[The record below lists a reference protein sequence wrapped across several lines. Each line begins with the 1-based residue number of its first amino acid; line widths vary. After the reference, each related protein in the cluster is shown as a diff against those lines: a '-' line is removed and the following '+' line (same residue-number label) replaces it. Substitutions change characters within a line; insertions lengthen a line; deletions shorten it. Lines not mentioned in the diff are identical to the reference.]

1 MIKTNLTIFV
11 IDDDESVCRALR
23 DLLESA
29 GFKVETFGSAKDF
42 LDSGCSGSRGVSI
55 LDVRMPEV
63 SGIDL
68 QKQLA
73 ASGSKLP
80 VIFITAHED
89 ALAEK
94 AALEAGAV
102 AFLQKPFDD
111 QSLFDAIDIAI
122 ENITKDFS
130 NQNR

>member
-1 MIKTNLTIFV
+1 MIKTDLTIFV

-29 GFKVETFGSAKDF
+29 GFRVETFCSASDF
-42 LDSGCSGSRGVSI
+42 LNPGCSGSRGVLI
-55 LDVRMPEV
+55 LDVRMPEL

-73 ASGSKLP
+73 VSGSKLP

-94 AALEAGAV
+94 TALEAGAV
-102 AFLQKPFDD
+102 AFLEKPFDD
-111 QSLFDAIDIAI
+111 QSLFDAIEIAL
-122 ENITKDFS
+122 
-130 NQNR
+130 NRIAH

>member
-29 GFKVETFGSAKDF
+29 GFRVETFRSAKDF
-42 LDSGCSGSRGVSI
+42 LDSGRSGSRGVLI
-55 LDVRMPEV
+55 LDVRMPEL
-63 SGIDL
+63 SGIEL

-89 ALAEK
+89 TLAEK
-94 AALEAGAV
+94 TALEAGAV

-111 QSLFDAIDIAI
+111 QLLFDAIDIAL
-122 ENITKDFS
+122 
-130 NQNR
+130 NRIVH

>member
-29 GFKVETFGSAKDF
+29 GFRVETFRSAKDF
-42 LDSGCSGSRGVSI
+42 LDSGRSESHNVLI
-55 LDVRMPEV
+55 LDVRMPEL
-63 SGIDL
+63 SGIEL

-89 ALAEK
+89 TLAEK
-94 AALEAGAV
+94 TALEAGAV

-111 QSLFDAIDIAI
+111 QLLFDAIDIAL
-122 ENITKDFS
+122 
-130 NQNR
+130 NRIVH

>member
-42 LDSGCSGSRGVSI
+42 LDSGCSASRGVSI

>member
-29 GFKVETFGSAKDF
+29 GFRVETFRSAQDF
-42 LDSGCSGSRGVSI
+42 LDSGRSESHNVLI
-55 LDVRMPEV
+55 LDVRMPEL
-63 SGIDL
+63 SGIEL

-89 ALAEK
+89 TLAEK
-94 AALEAGAV
+94 TALEAGAV

-111 QSLFDAIDIAI
+111 QLLFDAIDIAL
-122 ENITKDFS
+122 
-130 NQNR
+130 NRIAH

>member
-29 GFKVETFGSAKDF
+29 GFRVETFRSAKDF
-42 LDSGCSGSRGVSI
+42 LNSGRSESHNVLI
-55 LDVRMPEV
+55 LDVRMPEL
-63 SGIDL
+63 SGIEL

-89 ALAEK
+89 TLAEK
-94 AALEAGAV
+94 TALEAGAV

-111 QSLFDAIDIAI
+111 QLLFDAIDIAL
-122 ENITKDFS
+122 
-130 NQNR
+130 NRIVH

>member
-1 MIKTNLTIFV
+1 MIKTDLTIFV
-11 IDDDESVCRALR
+11 IDDDESVIRALR

-29 GFKVETFGSAKDF
+29 GFRVETFRSAQDF
-42 LDSGCSGSRGVSI
+42 LDSGRSESHNVLI
-55 LDVRMPEV
+55 LDVRMPEL
-63 SGIDL
+63 SGIEL

-89 ALAEK
+89 TLAEK
-94 AALEAGAV
+94 TALEAGAV

-111 QSLFDAIDIAI
+111 QLLFDAIDIAL
-122 ENITKDFS
+122 
-130 NQNR
+130 NRIAH